1 MKNITISRGYL
12 KDAGDPTRDLT
23 PKEQAYF
30 QSLVDNMYA
39 QFIHDVAEGR
49 HTTDDKIEPLA
60 TGQVWTGEQALPLG
74 LIDAQG
80 GYRVALMD
88 TARSVGING
97 EPHVVRPGKEKRGL
111 IAMLDDSA
119 DDLFPNP
126 SQLLNRS
133 PGFYY
138 LWK

>member
-1 MKNITISRGYL
+1 
-12 KDAGDPTRDLT
+12 
-23 PKEQAYF
+23 
-30 QSLVDNMYA
+30 
-39 QFIHDVAEGR
+39 
-49 HTTDDKIEPLA
+49 
-60 TGQVWTGEQALPLG
+60 

-80 GYRVALMD
+80 GYRVALID
-88 TARSVGING
+88 TARAVGIHG
-97 EPHVVRPGKEKRGL
+97 EPHIVRPAADKHGL
-111 IAMLDDSA
+111 FAMLNDDA

>member
-1 MKNITISRGYL
+1 
-12 KDAGDPTRDLT
+12 
-23 PKEQAYF
+23 
-30 QSLVDNMYA
+30 MYG
-39 QFIHDVAEGR
+39 QFIRDVAAGR
-49 HTTDDKIEPLA
+49 HTTSDKIEPLA

-80 GYRVALMD
+80 GYRVALME

-111 IAMLDDSA
+111 ISMLNDDA